1 MPVHHAAGMPAPVAF
16 HAVSEHDT
24 LPDAEAHRPQRKRRH
39 ASGSEGAEASL
50 QLVET
55 QSEAPAASVEDEL
68 PRRTKPRRR
77 RGGTAANEPLQLV
90 ETEGPTEPAPPDS
103 PPL

>member
-1 MPVHHAAGMPAPVAF
+1 MPVPHAAGMPAPVAF

-24 LPDAEAHRPQRKRRH
+24 LPDVEAHRPQRKRRH
-39 ASGSEGAEASL
+39 ASGSEGGEASL

-55 QSEAPAASVEDEL
+55 QSAAPAPSLDDEL
-68 PRRTKPRRR
+68 PQRTKPRRR
-77 RGGTAANEPLQLV
+77 RGGNVDNEPLQLV
-90 ETEGPTEPAPPDS
+90 ETQGPTEPAPPDS